1 MFEELLHSI
10 WDEFS
15 KLVFRAEI
23 EVQPGHG
30 EAAAGNGGGETSTLA
45 YSGGTSEGQPSA
57 LAEVA
62 AASGASAVDVASAQ
76 AAGPGNGGEVVET
89 VVKSDKENIGRNDP
103 CWCGSGKKYKKC
115 HGA

>member
-1 MFEELLHSI
+1 MHSI

-23 EVQPGHG
+23 EVRPDEVG
-30 EAAAGNGGGETSTLA
+30 AAATGNGGGETTTLA
-45 YSGGTSEGQPSA
+45 YSGGTMEAQPSA
-57 LAEVA
+57 LQEVA
-62 AASGASAVDVASAQ
+62 ASSGASAVDVAA
-76 AAGPGNGGEVVET
+76 AAGAAPGNGEVVET
-89 VVKSDKENIGRNDP
+89 VVKDDKENIGRNDP